1 MSDAIGSELFI
12 SKEALNAIERAD
24 KRLQNIQE
32 TARAMGTTVNN
43 AFTAMSGG
51 ANMFADNLDK
61 IIQKMRAIGTN
72 ATTAGQNLNNSFS
85 NIGNSARDM
94 GGSVIKASEVIDGM
108 RQKLSSMSGMGT
120 GGIQQ
125 AALAL
130 ERLQKS
136 MQNKSGMNIANLKEE
151 ITAINSILKDKSYNL
166 TSSEQDELVKRKK
179 LLQDELKY
187 QEQMY
192 QERTVAYQK
201 ALDRMASAQQ
211 SYESKQR
218 KNANEIAQK
227 NREKNYATNT
237 TYQGALDFSRSANT
251 LNRQALAVKYLE
263 EAKRKLSKTDSDY
276 TTKLNALNA
285 AIEKHNAELNAAKPL
300 TEAARARQAKELE
313 RQNRENTYATNTT
326 YKGAL
331 KFSEGVNTL
340 NGHAKAIEY
349 LRVARMK
356 LNTTDQDYRKNLNTL
371 NVAIEKHTKALR
383 DAGVSVQGLGKK
395 YSYLDRYIS
404 QLIQRTAVLFT
415 FNSAKDFIRQIA

>member
-72 ATTAGQNLNNSFS
+72 ATAAGQNLNNSFS

-94 GGSVIKASEVIDGM
+94 GGSVTKASEVIDGM

-211 SYESKQR
+211 SYENKQR
-218 KNANEIAQK
+218 KKANELAHAQ
-227 NREKNYATNT
+227 NT
-237 TYQGALDFSRSANT
+237 TYQGAL
-251 LNRQALAVKYLE
+251 LI
-263 EAKRKLSKTDSDY
+263 SK
-276 TTKLNALNA
+276 
-285 AIEKHNAELNAAKPL
+285 P
-300 TEAARARQAKELE
+300 RR
-313 RQNRENTYATNTT
+313 
-326 YKGAL
+326 
-331 KFSEGVNTL
+331 
-340 NGHAKAIEY
+340 
-349 LRVARMK
+349 
-356 LNTTDQDYRKNLNTL
+356 
-371 NVAIEKHTKALR
+371 
-383 DAGVSVQGLGKK
+383 
-395 YSYLDRYIS
+395 
-404 QLIQRTAVLFT
+404 
-415 FNSAKDFIRQIA
+415 